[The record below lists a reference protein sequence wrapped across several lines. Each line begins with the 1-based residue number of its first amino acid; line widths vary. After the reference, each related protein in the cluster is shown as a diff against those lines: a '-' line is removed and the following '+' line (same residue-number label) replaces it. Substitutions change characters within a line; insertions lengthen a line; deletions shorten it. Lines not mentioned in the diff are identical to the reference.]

1 MLRVHY
7 ALKYFE
13 NPKIINKN
21 TIQNFGP
28 LAGSTQNRTQKHP
41 LGRTHVFRPTPCS
54 IPPCLFSKT
63 NDLLTKV
70 KTERF

>member
-21 TIQNFGP
+21 MIQNFGP

-41 LGRTHVFRPTPCS
+41 LGRTHVFRPTP
-54 IPPCLFSKT
+54 
-63 NDLLTKV
+63 
-70 KTERF
+70 